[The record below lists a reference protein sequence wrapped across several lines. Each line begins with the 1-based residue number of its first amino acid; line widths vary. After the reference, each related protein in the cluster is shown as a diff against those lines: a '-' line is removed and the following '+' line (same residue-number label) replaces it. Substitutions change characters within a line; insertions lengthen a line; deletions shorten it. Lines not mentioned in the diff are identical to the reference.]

1 VLNVESN
8 IEPMLSKAAGDIPEG
23 DEWVYEP
30 KWDGFR
36 ALIYR
41 DGDHCR
47 IVSRKQTLL
56 NRYFPEVLSTLAEGL
71 PPNVVVDGEIIMVGA
86 RGLEFETLQL
96 RLHPAASRVDKLST
110 EIPASFVAFDILALG
125 QEDLRSRPLTE
136 RRRLLLET
144 VTDLPRLCVTPQTD
158 DIENARAWFTQFE
171 GAGLD
176 GVIAKRVNQGYLLGK
191 REWIKIKHQR
201 TADCVVGGYRVG
213 ADGKGVGSLL
223 LGLYDDSGV
232 LNHVGHTSSFSAQQK
247 RDLLETLAVYRDDS
261 GFADGRGPG
270 GPSRWSQ
277 GRDLTWVSLRPDLV
291 CEVGF
296 EKLEGTRFRHAAR
309 FLRWRPDKSPQEC
322 TYDQLEPPTRFDL
335 ADVMNLGR
343 AR

>member
-1 VLNVESN
+1 
-8 IEPMLSKAAGDIPEG
+8 
-23 DEWVYEP
+23 
-30 KWDGFR
+30 
-36 ALIYR
+36 
-41 DGDHCR
+41 
-47 IVSRKQTLL
+47 
-56 NRYFPEVLSTLAEGL
+56 
-71 PPNVVVDGEIIMVGA
+71 
-86 RGLEFETLQL
+86 
-96 RLHPAASRVDKLST
+96 
-110 EIPASFVAFDILALG
+110 
-125 QEDLRSRPLTE
+125 
-136 RRRLLLET
+136 
-144 VTDLPRLCVTPQTD
+144 
-158 DIENARAWFTQFE
+158 
-171 GAGLD
+171 
-176 GVIAKRVNQGYLLGK
+176 
-191 REWIKIKHQR
+191 
-201 TADCVVGGYRVG
+201 
-213 ADGKGVGSLL
+213 
-223 LGLYDDSGV
+223 LYDDSGV